1 MNTPRERERE
11 QNRKFTQA
19 VPDPIVNLDIQAV
32 FRQYGAE
39 KFTAIV
45 VRFVL
50 FSGRRPTG
58 QVGLIPV
65 ESV

>member
-11 QNRKFTQA
+11 QNRKFTP
-19 VPDPIVNLDIQAV
+19 VTRSPIVNPDIQAV
-32 FRQYGAE
+32 FMQYDAE
-39 KFTAIV
+39 NFTAIV

-58 QVGLIPV
+58 QVGLL
-65 ESV
+65 